1 MWAYY
6 NYEALSVEETCFF
19 ATKEEAYRFV
29 QMATQRNMENYP
41 DEPAMWSM
49 VGEDI
54 GIIFEVP
61 PVQTAEEAFAQWFG
75 EDI

>member
-54 GIIFEVP
+54 GIIFEMP
-61 PVQTAEEAFAQWFG
+61 PIQTAEAAFAKWFG